1 MNAKTVTY
9 KGSAQEIGCD
19 FFLNLVMPVIREA
32 SNRMPN
38 HELAQLYAGFF
49 AGACGSMAADF
60 GKDAAKAMIDAVAE
74 QFADVVQQV
83 DAGMMQ

>member
-1 MNAKTVTY
+1 MNSKSAEF
-9 KGSAQEIGCD
+9 KGSAQDIGCD

-32 SNRMPN
+32 SNRMPA

-60 GKDAAKAMIDAVAE
+60 GKDAAKVMIDAVAA
-74 QFADVVQQV
+74 QFDDVVLHV

>member
-1 MNAKTVTY
+1 MKTKTTAF
-9 KGSAQEIGCD
+9 KGTAQDIGCD

-32 SNRMPN
+32 SNRMPAG
-38 HELAQLYAGFF
+38 ELAQLYAGFF

-60 GKDAAKAMIDAVAE
+60 GKDAAKVMIDAVAA
-74 QFADVVQQV
+74 QFDDVVQHV